1 MLLEVSGLNVRYGRN
16 HAVRDVDLTV
26 AEGEIVTVLGAN
38 GAGKTSLLRAL
49 QGAVK
54 PASGR
59 IAFAGKDLTSTS
71 PAARV
76 RSGMMLVPE
85 GRQIFVSM
93 TVHENLQMGVY
104 LRSDREAARDLDA
117 VYDRFPNL
125 AQRRDMPA
133 SVLSGGE
140 QQMLA
145 IGRALVG
152 RPRLMMLDEP
162 SLGLSPLFV
171 SRLFDLI
178 VELNKGGLGILL
190 VEQNTTM
197 ALEVAARG
205 YVLELGSV
213 VIADDAASLAKNTA
227 LTEAYLGGH
236 GDSSLTDAV
245 HA

>member
-16 HAVRDVDLTV
+16 HAVRDVSLNV

-54 PASGR
+54 SASGK
-59 IAFAGKDLTSTS
+59 IVFDGKDLTSS
-71 PAARV
+71 NPSARV

-104 LRSDREAARDLDA
+104 LRSDREVARDIDA

-178 VELNKGGLGILL
+178 VELNKGGLSILL

-213 VIADDAASLAKNTA
+213 MLSGDAKELSQNTA
-227 LTEAYLGGH
+227 LTEAYLGGD
-236 GDSSLTDAV
+236 GNPSDAAAS